1 MSTRRGTRRTVA
13 LGVAATLAVLAYGCG
28 DSSGSSD
35 ESESDSSPST
45 APMQVS
51 DAELI
56 SEFFE
61 LVQAEDLEGLDEYLS
76 PAFQLQRAD
85 GSHATKEKYLE
96 NPAVIED
103 FEIVDVEGTR
113 VGDVRVIRSSF
124 VAIETIDGRPV
135 STDPAPRLSTFVW
148 NGDRWQIVA
157 HANFVPIEG

>member
-1 MSTRRGTRRTVA
+1 MITPRGWRGIATV
-13 LGVAATLAVLAYGCG
+13 GVAATLAMIGFACD
-28 DSSGSSD
+28 DSSGSGD
-35 ESESDSSPST
+35 ESSSSSTST

-51 DAELI
+51 DKALI

-85 GSHATKEKYLE
+85 GSHATKDEYLA

-124 VAIETIDGRPV
+124 VAIETINGRPV
-135 STDPAPRLSTFVW
+135 STEPAPRLSTFVW
-148 NGDRWQIVA
+148 NGERWQIVS
-157 HANFVPIEG
+157 HANFVPIAG

>member
-1 MSTRRGTRRTVA
+1 LVTHRGLRKLLVCLAA
-13 LGVAATLAVLAYGCG
+13 LLAVFVFGACG
-28 DSSGSSD
+28 D
-35 ESESDSSPST
+35 DSSSSNDANEATTST

-51 DAELI
+51 DKELI

-61 LVQAEDLEGLDEYLS
+61 LLQAKDYEGLDDYLS
-76 PAFQLQRAD
+76 PAFQLQRSD
-85 GSHATKEKYLE
+85 GSHATKEEYLE
-96 NPAVIED
+96 NPSVVED
-103 FEIVDVEGTR
+103 FDIVEVEGTR